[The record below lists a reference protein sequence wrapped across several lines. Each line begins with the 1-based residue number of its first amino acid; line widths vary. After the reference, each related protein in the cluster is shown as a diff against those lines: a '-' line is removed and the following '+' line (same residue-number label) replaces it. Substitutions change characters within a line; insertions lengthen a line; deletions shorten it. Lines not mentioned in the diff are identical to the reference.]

1 MRSTLRAP
9 ISSLLFY
16 AWSHSRNFSPSEVR
30 GWLDEAGFTDVEVH
44 RNVRSPFRMVVTA
57 R

>member
-1 MRSTLRAP
+1 MAQ
-9 ISSLLFY
+9 
-16 AWSHSRNFSPSEVR
+16 SHSRNFSPSEVR
-30 GWLDEAGFTDVEVH
+30 GWLADAGFTDVDVH

>member
-1 MRSTLRAP
+1 MSAHGAV
-9 ISSLLFY
+9 SSLLFY

-30 GWLDEAGFTDVEVH
+30 GWFEDAGFEDVQVH
-44 RNVRSPFRMVVTA
+44 QNVRSLWRMVVVG